1 MIYYTELQKER
12 QHVVTTIRSNQQL
25 EKDANSMD
33 IKIGLLVKNRI
44 TLDVSIISQCT
55 CYTLLTVLSVCL
67 SAKITFQYFK
77 LTSSID
83 PMISFDA
90 LFKTRIIL
98 KKHGNSF

>member
-55 CYTLLTVLSVCL
+55 YYTLLTVLSVCL

-90 LFKTRIIL
+90 LF
-98 KKHGNSF
+98 